1 MVTGMITTV
10 ESRIGNQPAR
20 VPRRTARAFFVMD
33 DLEQRLLRIEERLKV
48 ELGLDGFDGQ
58 LWKTLDAHSQRLT
71 SIDNTIYRGNGKDS
85 LVTQITKLRTEMR
98 TLAGILG
105 VLIPVGFKVVDLWLS
120 S

>member
-1 MVTGMITTV
+1 
-10 ESRIGNQPAR
+10 
-20 VPRRTARAFFVMD
+20 MD
-33 DLEQRLLRIEERLKV
+33 DVEQRLLRIEERLKV

-98 TLAGILG
+98 TIAAILAIVIPI
-105 VLIPVGFKVVDLWLS
+105 VLKLVDWL
-120 S
+120 

>member
-1 MVTGMITTV
+1 MMTTV

-20 VPRRTARAFFVMD
+20 VPEKDRAGFFVMD
-33 DLEQRLLRIEERLKV
+33 DIEQRLLRIEERLKV
-48 ELGLDGFDGQ
+48 ELGQDGFDGQ

>member
-1 MVTGMITTV
+1 MITTV
-10 ESRIGNQPAR
+10 DRESVTSPRES
-20 VPRRTARAFFVMD
+20 PRRTAWAFFVMD
-33 DLEQRLLRIEERLKV
+33 ELEQRLLRIEERLKV
-48 ELGLDGFDGQ
+48 ELGQDGFDGQ